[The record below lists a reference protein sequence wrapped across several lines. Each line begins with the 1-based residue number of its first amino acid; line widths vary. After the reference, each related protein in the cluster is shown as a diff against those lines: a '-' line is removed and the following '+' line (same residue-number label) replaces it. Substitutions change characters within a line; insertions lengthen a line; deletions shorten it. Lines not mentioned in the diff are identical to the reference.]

1 MTDATYSELLGAID
15 EFAGRLDPHE
25 QVACLYGLIAPL
37 LDRVEQEDEEL
48 SDEPVLST
56 PEAVRGIRKAA
67 AGEPTDVDAVHE
79 QLTEVGL
86 CYSEDQDPERHVVSQ
101 SAYAAAA
108 WLRLLAGRKLRT
120 TRYLDGEDEGLIP
133 PFAPSTFTQIVDLL
147 AWTRSGQV
155 YAHWDDALASPEW
168 CDLPAATGELQAM
181 HLKITV

>member
-67 AGEPTDVDAVHE
+67 AGEPT
-79 QLTEVGL
+79 T
-86 CYSEDQDPERHVVSQ
+86 S
-101 SAYAAAA
+101 
-108 WLRLLAGRKLRT
+108 
-120 TRYLDGEDEGLIP
+120 
-133 PFAPSTFTQIVDLL
+133 
-147 AWTRSGQV
+147 TRSM
-155 YAHWDDALASPEW
+155 SS
-168 CDLPAATGELQAM
+168 
-181 HLKITV
+181 